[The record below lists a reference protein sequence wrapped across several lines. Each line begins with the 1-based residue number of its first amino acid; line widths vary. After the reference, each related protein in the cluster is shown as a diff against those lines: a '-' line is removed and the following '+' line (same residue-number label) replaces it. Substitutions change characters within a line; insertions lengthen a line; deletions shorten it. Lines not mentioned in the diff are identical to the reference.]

1 MQAEKESTS
10 RNQQALR
17 FFFHLFCNQVY
28 ISQLADK
35 KKINNNPKFMSEY
48 FIYEYLG
55 TIFICHP
62 KMIGS
67 LKAINI

>member
-10 RNQQALR
+10 RNQQVLR
-17 FFFHLFCNQVY
+17 FFFIFSAIKFIFPSLQK
-28 ISQLADK
+28 K